1 MDQER
6 RITFRI
12 ADAELLAALDAALLE
27 TKQPLSSLLRDLL
40 TGYLHGRSGNLPAPD
55 DAHCLVELSKRF
67 TPWDLARM
75 QAACEGK
82 HQPTEL
88 VSLLLAFSGGESIL
102 RQSFLDIAARR
113 GINIKPAS

>member
-1 MDQER
+1 MRVTDSTLVAS
-6 RITFRI
+6 IT
-12 ADAELLAALDAALLE
+12 AYLE
-27 TKQPLSSLLRDLL
+27 STKQTTSVLVRDAVEAYLSS
-40 TGYLHGRSGNLPAPD
+40 NKALPSPSD
-55 DAHCLVELSKRF
+55 DKCLVELSQRF

-88 VSLLLAFSGGESIL
+88 VSLLLAFSGGEGVL

-113 GINIKPAS
+113 GINIKPASE